1 MSRQDCTHTMTP
13 RGDSAPVLLPAM
25 VGPAVRRFGQS
36 TGRVAEVA
44 LTWLARARQRRQ
56 LGELSDHLL
65 RDIGLSRADAWAETA
80 KPFWR
85 P

>member
-13 RGDSAPVLLPAM
+13 RGQAGLALVPALAW
-25 VGPAVRRFGQS
+25 PAVRRFGQGA
-36 TGRVAEVA
+36 GRVAEVA
-44 LTWLARARQRRQ
+44 LSWLERSRQRRQ
-56 LGELSDHLL
+56 LGELSDHML
-65 RDIGLSRADAWAETA
+65 RDIGRTRADAWAESE